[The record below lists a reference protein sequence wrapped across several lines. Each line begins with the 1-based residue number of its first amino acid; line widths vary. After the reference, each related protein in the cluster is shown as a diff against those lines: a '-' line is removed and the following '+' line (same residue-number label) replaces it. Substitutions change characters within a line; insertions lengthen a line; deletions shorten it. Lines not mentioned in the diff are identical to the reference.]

1 VATTDER
8 FGALNHQREMKAPR
22 RVRRQ
27 RPRARKCT
35 QATLSAGCDLGTSYS
50 RFASPKVAF
59 IVAHGSC
66 SRDRTINRYYDPVTG
81 QFISVDPNVIATGA
95 PYAYVA
101 DNPINAVDPLGLDCG
116 WFSAICGAYDATAG
130 AIKDAASTAWHL
142 GADLVRFS
150 VQQFSEIQGVV
161 SKGITF
167 LKGVPNAVTSY
178 VAAHWRFITKVAIA
192 VATIAGAIA
201 CSGTL
206 VCGAIAAGLAMTY
219 YTAGHAGTRSFS
231 IQGLL
236 IAGAEGAAL
245 GAVGGAGDMLAK
257 SGAEEAEG
265 VLSSGLKSMISHP
278 IQSVKTFVS
287 GVAKVGAGRGAQ
299 VMTGG
304 ASLVLYYKDRRTT
317 VH

>member
-1 VATTDER
+1 MTLRTVLLVQTSITSRTATLQQARLCRER
-8 FGALNHQREMKAPR
+8 AKTAHRPTSSAA
-22 RVRRQ
+22 RRQ
-27 RPRARKCT
+27 P
-35 QATLSAGCDLGTSYS
+35 DSYS
-50 RFASPKVAF
+50 RLACS
-59 IVAHGSC
+59 GSVPVSLSWPH
-66 SRDRTINRYYDPVTG
+66 SRERRINRYYDPVTG

-130 AIKDAASTAWHL
+130 AIKDVASTAWHL

-161 SKGITF
+161 SEGITF

-265 VLSSGLKSMISHP
+265 VLSSGLTSMISHP